1 MRNIDAM
8 ESQPPALPPAPPPSS
23 AGDDNLWVV
32 FCHISLVLG
41 VGIIV
46 PLIVYLVKKDESPT
60 ITYHAKEALNFHLSI
75 VIYSFA
81 CAITCIGIPLAIVIG
96 IAGIVLSI
104 IAAVRV
110 KDPIPYRYPLTL
122 RLVT

>member
-1 MRNIDAM
+1 MD
-8 ESQPPALPPAPPPSS
+8 SQPPQLPAPPPVRQ
-23 AGDDNLWVV
+23 DNDENLWIV
-32 FCHISLVLG
+32 FTHLSLLLG
-41 VGIIV
+41 VGILV

-60 ITYHAKEALNFHLSI
+60 ITYHAKEALNFHISI

-81 CAITCIGIPLAIVIG
+81 CAITCIGIPLAIGIG

-104 IAAVRV
+104 IAAIHAR
-110 KDPIPYRYPLTL
+110 DPIPYRYPLTL